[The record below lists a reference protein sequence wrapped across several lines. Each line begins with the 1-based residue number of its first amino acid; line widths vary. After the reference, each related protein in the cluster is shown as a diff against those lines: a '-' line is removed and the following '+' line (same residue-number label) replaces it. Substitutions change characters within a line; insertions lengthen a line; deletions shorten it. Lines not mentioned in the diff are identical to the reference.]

1 MGTRVGTAGLL
12 LDLKQLESTTSV
24 EFGLKIKIKIKI
36 GAMAPTFNVSRKS
49 YDAPS

>member
-1 MGTRVGTAGLL
+1 MGTRVGTVGLL
-12 LDLKQLESTTSV
+12 LDLKQSITSV
-24 EFGLKIKIKIKI
+24 EFGLKIKI

>member
-24 EFGLKIKIKIKI
+24 EFGLKIKIKI
-36 GAMAPTFNVSRKS
+36 GTMPPTCDVSQKS
-49 YDAPS
+49 YDTPS

>member
-1 MGTRVGTAGLL
+1 MGTRVGTVGLL
-12 LDLKQLESTTSV
+12 LDLKQSITSV
-24 EFGLKIKIKIKI
+24 EFGLKIKIKI

>member
-1 MGTRVGTAGLL
+1 MGTRVGTVGLL
-12 LDLKQLESTTSV
+12 LDLKQSITSV
-24 EFGLKIKIKIKI
+24 EFGLKIKIKIKIKI